1 MYATE
6 EHAMKSDMELKRQVE
21 EELEWDPAVDAT
33 DIGVEV
39 HDRVVTLSGHLVSY
53 AEKLAAEK
61 AAQRVAGVKAVVV
74 EMDVRLLHTEVRTDE
89 EIANA
94 VRSIIHWTV
103 GLSEEA
109 VKVQVEKG
117 WVTLSGEVD
126 CAYHSHIAT
135 RTISSMRGVTG
146 VSNLIRIGGDA
157 AALDI
162 AEQIGKA
169 LQRHAQREA
178 KHIAVNVREGTVT
191 LTGTVD
197 SLAQRSAVRGV
208 AWSAPG
214 VRAVVDNLA
223 VG

>member
-1 MYATE
+1 
-6 EHAMKSDMELKRQVE
+6 MKSDMELKRQVE
-21 EELEWDPAVDAT
+21 DELAWDPAINIT

-39 HDRVVTLSGHLVSY
+39 HERVVTLSGHPANY

-74 EMDVRLLHTEVRTDE
+74 EMDVRLLHTDVRTDE

-94 VRSIIHWTV
+94 VRSIMHWTV

-117 WVTLSGEVD
+117 WVTLRGEVD
-126 CAYHSHIAT
+126 WAYQSHVAT
-135 RTISSMRGVTG
+135 RTVSHMRGVTG

-157 AALDI
+157 AAHDI
-162 AEQIGKA
+162 GEQIGKA
-169 LQRHAQREA
+169 LQRHAEREA
-178 KHIAVNVREGTVT
+178 KHIALRCMKGTVT
-191 LTGTVD
+191 LTGMVE
-197 SLAQRSAVRGV
+197 SMAERSAVRGV

-214 VRAVVDNLA
+214 VHAVVDNLT
-223 VG
+223 VV

>member
-1 MYATE
+1 
-6 EHAMKSDMELKRQVE
+6 MKSDMELKRQVE

>member
-1 MYATE
+1 
-6 EHAMKSDMELKRQVE
+6 MELKRQVE

-178 KHIAVNVREGTVT
+178 KHIGVNVREGTVT

>member
-1 MYATE
+1 
-6 EHAMKSDMELKRQVE
+6 MKSDIELQRQVE
-21 EELEWDPAVDAT
+21 EELGWDPAVNVT

-39 HDRVVTLSGHLVSY
+39 RDRVVTLSGHPCSY

-74 EMDVRLLHTEVRTDE
+74 EMDVRLLDTDVRTDE

-94 VRSIIHWTV
+94 VRTILHWTV
-103 GLSEEA
+103 GLGEEA

-117 WVTLSGEVD
+117 WVTLCGEVD
-126 CAYHSHIAT
+126 CAYQSQIAT
-135 RTISSMRGVTG
+135 RTISQMRGVTG
-146 VSNLIRIGGDA
+146 VSNLIQIGGDA
-157 AALDI
+157 AADGI
-162 AEQIGKA
+162 GEQIGKA
-169 LQRHAQREA
+169 LQRHAEREA
-178 KHIAVNVREGTVT
+178 KHIGVKVHEGTVT

-197 SLAQRSAVRGV
+197 SMAERSAVRGA

-214 VRAVVDNLA
+214 VHAVVDNLT